1 MIRAGVEAILSSLP
15 DLVVVVVNIAVT
27 RYEINVGVTI
37 PHSMVLGSHLAN
49 DSTSAGERGLTLH
62 TSVTIG
68 YDVPRRKVHEPLIA
82 AARAT
87 EHLKAKPEPFVLQ
100 TAPNDFYV
108 SDELNA
114 DTGQPTRMAEVSSE
128 RHRHSQDKFN
138 EAGVEIMSPHAAQ
151 LRDGNRTTIPAE
163 DVTEGDEP
171 PAHPVTHV
179 EGPDPAL
186 RAEARADAPG
196 RREP

>member
-27 RYEINVGVTI
+27 RYEIDVGVTI
-37 PHSMVLGSHLAN
+37 PHSTVLGSHLAN

-87 EHLKAKPEPFVLQ
+87 EHLKAKGVTVGESGRRYGAGGFGVSVYLTDPE
-100 TAPNDFYV
+100 
-108 SDELNA
+108 
-114 DTGQPTRMAEVSSE
+114 
-128 RHRHSQDKFN
+128 
-138 EAGVEIMSPHAAQ
+138 
-151 LRDGNRTTIPAE
+151 GNGLE
-163 DVTEGDEP
+163 
-171 PAHPVTHV
+171 
-179 EGPDPAL
+179 L
-186 RAEARADAPG
+186 RA
-196 RREP
+196 